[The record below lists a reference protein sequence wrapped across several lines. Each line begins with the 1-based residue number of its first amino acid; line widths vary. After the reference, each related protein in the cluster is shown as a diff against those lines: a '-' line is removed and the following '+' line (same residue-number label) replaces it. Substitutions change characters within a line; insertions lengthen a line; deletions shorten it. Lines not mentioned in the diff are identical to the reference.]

1 MNIRLTGSN
10 GYIGKLLTERLREK
24 GHCVLGIQRK
34 HLYGQTSV
42 LKGEIR
48 GTDVII
54 NLAGAPILQRW
65 TEKNKKIIYDS
76 RIVTTRNL
84 VQAISELPETD
95 RPKKIVSVSA
105 IGIYKSGLAHTEES
119 TDFDEGFVGKV
130 VKDWEQEI
138 KRLPDSIQT
147 TIFRLGLVLGKEA
160 KTITNLLLPFK
171 MGLGGKIGSGEQ
183 AFPFIHEHDVIN
195 AFVWAVENEKKSGI
209 YNLTAP
215 ENISNK
221 KFTEAL
227 AKELKRPAIFS
238 TPAFFLKL
246 IFGEAAE
253 LLTQSPKV
261 SSEKLVKAGYNFE
274 FPNIHSALQN
284 IIRNK

>member
-10 GYIGKLLTERLREK
+10 GYIGKLLTERLKEK

-34 HLYGQTSV
+34 HLYGPTSV

-65 TEKNKKIIYDS
+65 TEKSKKIIYDS

-84 VQAISELPETD
+84 VQAIGDLPETD

-119 TDFDEGFVGKV
+119 IEFDDDFVGKV
-130 VKDWEQEI
+130 VKDWEQE
-138 KRLPDSIQT
+138 LQLFPDSIQT

-183 AFPFIHEHDVIN
+183 AFPFIHEQDVIN
-195 AFVWAVENEKKSGI
+195 AFVWAVENEKKSGT

-221 KFTEAL
+221 EFTEAL
-227 AKELKRPAIFS
+227 ANELNRPAIF
-238 TPAFFLKL
+238 TIPAFVLK
-246 IFGEAAE
+246 IVFGKAAD

-261 SSEKLVKAGYNFE
+261 SSEKLVKAGFKFE
-274 FPNIHSALQN
+274 FPGIHSALQN
-284 IIRNK
+284 IIRNE